1 MAPKVA
7 AVVPQK
13 PAERQ
18 LQRTFFDS
26 NILLYAEDAASP
38 QKQKKA
44 IALVV
49 EHRRRHTGVV
59 STQVIGEFFE
69 VATRRMKMDPALARV
84 QAEFYSRFELI
95 VPALTDVFAAMEL
108 HRVHRYS
115 YWDCL
120 IIRCALATRCRM
132 LLSEDM
138 QHGQVIDGLR
148 IVNPFL

>member
-7 AVVPQK
+7 ALSQNVAASRP
-13 PAERQ
+13 
-18 LQRTFFDS
+18 QRTFFDS

-38 QKQKKA
+38 VKQKVA

-49 EHRRRHTGVV
+49 EHRRERTGVV
-59 STQVIGEFFE
+59 SSQVIGKFFE
-69 VATRRMKMDPALARV
+69 VSTRRMKMDPAVVRV
-84 QAEFYSRFELI
+84 QAEFYSRFDLI
-95 VPALTDVFAAMEL
+95 VPGLADAFAAMDL
-108 HRVHRYS
+108 HRLYRYS

-120 IIRCALATRCRM
+120 VIRCALASRCKI
-132 LLSEDM
+132 LFSEDM

>member
-7 AVVPQK
+7 AM
-13 PAERQ
+13 ARERVSAGRQ
-18 LQRTFFDS
+18 QRTFFDT
-26 NILLYAEDAASP
+26 NILLYAEDSASP
-38 QKQKKA
+38 EKQKKA
-44 IALVV
+44 IALLV
-49 EHRRRHTGVV
+49 EHRRQRTGAL

-69 VATRRMKMDPALARV
+69 AATRRMKMDPAIARV

-95 VPALTDVFAAMEL
+95 VPALADAFAAMEL

-120 IIRCALATRCRM
+120 VIRCALAMRCRI